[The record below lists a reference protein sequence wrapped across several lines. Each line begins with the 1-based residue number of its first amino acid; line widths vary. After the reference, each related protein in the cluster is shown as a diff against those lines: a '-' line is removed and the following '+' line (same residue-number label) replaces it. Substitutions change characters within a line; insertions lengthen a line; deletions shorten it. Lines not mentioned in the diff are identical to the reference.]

1 MTAGMAETAVD
12 NRRTEA
18 GQPESA
24 PLPKRVARTWSM
36 APPGPGWRSNAAS
49 VFWQTCWRPA
59 SEAHPR
65 LAYSLAISTVNNIS
79 WYAAG
84 GIGSTA
90 VRFSGRYSRDSAGY
104 RTLALGRPLCGRHDP
119 ARMLPR
125 LSRRSA
131 PAAGDSA
138 ALGSDW
144 SRHDRAPAC
153 PSRLGPVQ
161 MIASQGVVTLGAVAL
176 CALLYRPLGL
186 AARTSAAVS
195 EPIGPLLREVWLF
208 GLVQLVGLVGI
219 NAAGWW
225 LTTVSARSDTSLV
238 QIGFFSISHQLR
250 NMAGLFPGLLTES
263 SLAVMPGVKATR
275 RRRRT
280 K

>member
-1 MTAGMAETAVD
+1 
-12 NRRTEA
+12 
-18 GQPESA
+18 
-24 PLPKRVARTWSM
+24 M

-153 PSRLGPVQ
+153 RLAPGPGPDSR
-161 MIASQGVVTLGAVAL
+161 
-176 CALLYRPLGL
+176 
-186 AARTSAAVS
+186 S
-195 EPIGPLLREVWLF
+195 EPLLFVLCFTGLSASRRGRAPRSPNRSVRCCGRCGYSVWSSS
-208 GLVQLVGLVGI
+208 
-219 NAAGWW
+219 
-225 LTTVSARSDTSLV
+225 SAWSESMPPDGGSRPSVPAPIRRSCRSD
-238 QIGFFSISHQLR
+238 FSPFHISC
-250 NMAGLFPGLLTES
+250 
-263 SLAVMPGVKATR
+263 ATWQAYSR
-275 RRRRT
+275 AF
-280 K
+280 